1 LFVCFVCLC
10 AAGLSYLL
18 QEGAEELEQ
27 QPGWYPGSVGFHLD
41 TGKVW
46 DGKVNNQSNQTKP
59 TEID

>member
-1 LFVCFVCLC
+1 MVFLST
-10 AAGLSYLL
+10 GLSYLL

-46 DGKVNNQSNQTKP
+46 DGKVNNQPNQANR
-59 TEID
+59 D

>member
-1 LFVCFVCLC
+1 MVFLST
-10 AAGLSYLL
+10 GLSYLL

-46 DGKVNNQSNQTKP
+46 DGKVNNQSNQANRDGL
-59 TEID
+59 ID